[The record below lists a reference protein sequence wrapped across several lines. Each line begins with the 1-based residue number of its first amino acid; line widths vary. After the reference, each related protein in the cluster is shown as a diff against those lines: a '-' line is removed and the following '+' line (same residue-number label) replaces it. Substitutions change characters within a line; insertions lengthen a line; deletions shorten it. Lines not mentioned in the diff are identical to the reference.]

1 MYRYWFFVHILGV
14 VAFMSAHGAS
24 MFTLF
29 RVRNLNLDRA
39 KIADAISFSGVT
51 TRPMYISL
59 LVIVV
64 AGIGSAITGPVGFND
79 WWLWLAIAILVATI
93 GLMTAIAAPISASS
107 RGVRRA
113 AVGVPRT
120 SDEELTALLRSST
133 TWVIT
138 AIGTI
143 GILVILYLMIFKPG
157 NTF

>member
-1 MYRYWFFVHILGV
+1 MYRYWFFLHILGV

-39 KIADAISFSGVT
+39 KIADAISFSGIT

-79 WWLWLAIAILVATI
+79 WWLWLP
-93 GLMTAIAAPISASS
+93 GAAPGRAPRPS
-107 RGVRRA
+107 RRRA
-113 AVGVPRT
+113 P
-120 SDEELTALLRSST
+120 
-133 TWVIT
+133 
-138 AIGTI
+138 
-143 GILVILYLMIFKPG
+143 PP
-157 NTF
+157 